1 LLGSSLPPRS
11 QCEIKAATEFGVVHA
26 LESLSHL
33 AGETCSISNA
43 PISITDSP
51 RFAYRGL
58 MIDSARHF
66 LPVHFIE
73 HIIDTMAASKLNV
86 LHWHI
91 SDTER

>member
-1 LLGSSLPPRS
+1 
-11 QCEIKAATEFGVVHA
+11 
-26 LESLSHL
+26 
-33 AGETCSISNA
+33 
-43 PISITDSP
+43 
-51 RFAYRGL
+51 